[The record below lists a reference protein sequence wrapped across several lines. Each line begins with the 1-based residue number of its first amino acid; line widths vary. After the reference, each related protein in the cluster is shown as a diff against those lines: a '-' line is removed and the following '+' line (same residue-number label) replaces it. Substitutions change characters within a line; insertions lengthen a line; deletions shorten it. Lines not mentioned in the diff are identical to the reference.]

1 MIIYPFNKKRF
12 TIFQE
17 VIQGFHNE
25 QRTVPDEIYAM
36 YPSVLRLDILPS
48 RVEDP
53 ALPRRL
59 LACVLSAL
67 KCMGSKGVHC
77 ELNIGDKFM
86 VDFYAK
92 LGFFA
97 ITTMEEGSEDAVYL
111 GRPI

>member
-1 MIIYPFNKKRF
+1 M
-12 TIFQE
+12 QS
-17 VIQGFHNE
+17 FHAE
-25 QRTVPDEIYAM
+25 PRSVSEEIYSM

-67 KCMGSKGVHC
+67 KCSGSRGAHC
-77 ELNIGDKFM
+77 ELNASDKFM
-86 VDFYAK
+86 VDFYTK
-92 LGFFA
+92 LGFFSL
-97 ITTMEEGSEDAVYL
+97 TTVDDGGESTVYL